1 MSVRNLLL
9 GSAVALPAAVFSLAA
24 SAVPV
29 TYTSDGTLGPISGCS
44 NPATC
49 VQNGPNQVYW
59 GGENFLIFPVAPSLA
74 VSSVL
79 TANDINAPGATD
91 PDGLNIALGSLSWL
105 NRATPSN
112 RTDANFS
119 VAYSLVNQFIA
130 PIGSGSINLSLNITN
145 TSNPTGDLIVNLVP
159 TSYTSAIPGYTLSN
173 LRFLESGLGAYNPR
187 TGVWSNP
194 EGLTSRLILRGD
206 IVAVPEPASLALFG
220 AGLLGLGLVRRA
232 RGSKA
237 SA

>member
-9 GSAVALPAAVFSLAA
+9 GSAVALPAAIFSLGA

-59 GGENFLIFPVAPSLA
+59 GGENFLFFPIAPSPS
-74 VSSVL
+74 VSSIL
-79 TANDINAPGATD
+79 TAKDINAPGATD
-91 PDGLNIALGSLSWL
+91 ADGLNIVLGSLEWL
-105 NRATPSN
+105 NRSTPSN
-112 RTDANFS
+112 RTDDNFN

-130 PIGSGSINLSLNITN
+130 PVGSGSFSLSLNITN
-145 TSNPTGDLIVNLVP
+145 TANPSGDLIVSLLP
-159 TSYTSAIPGYTLSN
+159 TSYVATIPGYAITK
-173 LRFLESGLGAYNPR
+173 LRFRESGPGSYDST

-194 EGLTSRLILRGD
+194 EGGTSVLTLRGD

-232 RGSKA
+232 RGGKA
-237 SA
+237 AA